1 MIVLGFLVDNP
12 NEPKN
17 HNKKKKKKYKY
28 THKKLGVK
36 KDKQG
41 NGKAYI

>member
-17 HNKKKKKKYKY
+17 HNKKKKKYNY
-28 THKKLGVK
+28 THKKLGEK